1 MNSNNKNMSIITLTT
16 DYGLKDHF
24 VGALK
29 GKILSEYPQASII
42 DISHHI
48 DPFNT
53 VEASYIISAA
63 YSSFPKG
70 TVHLV
75 DMELN
80 KENQHIVMQWND
92 SYFIAADNGILS
104 MLSQKLFLKEWL
116 LLIFTIASQQ
126 ATGLDV
132 LFFVACHIAKG
143 GLLNVIGKEINS
155 LKQIT
160 ELKASISHDTN
171 MLKGHVVYIDHFVMW

>member
-1 MNSNNKNMSIITLTT
+1 
-16 DYGLKDHF
+16 
-24 VGALK
+24 
-29 GKILSEYPQASII
+29 
-42 DISHHI
+42 
-48 DPFNT
+48 

-70 TVHLV
+70 TVHLIGV

-116 LLIFTIASQQ
+116 LLIFTIARPARQLALMFCFS
-126 ATGLDV
+126 
-132 LFFVACHIAKG
+132 CHIAKG

-160 ELKASISHDTN
+160 EKASISHDTN
-171 MLKGHVVYIDHFVMW
+171 MFKGHVVYIDHF